1 MMTLEIFKINSL
13 RKQPNQLTLIKG
25 EEKPDTFPAK
35 FMGAPSREG
44 EL

>member
-1 MMTLEIFKINSL
+1 MNSL

-25 EEKPDTFPAK
+25 EEKSDTFPTK
-35 FMGAPSREG
+35 FMGAPPRER